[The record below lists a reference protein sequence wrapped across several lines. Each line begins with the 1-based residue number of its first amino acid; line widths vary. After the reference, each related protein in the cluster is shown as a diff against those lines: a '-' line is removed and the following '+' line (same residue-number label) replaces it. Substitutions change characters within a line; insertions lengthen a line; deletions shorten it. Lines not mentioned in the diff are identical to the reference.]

1 MVPGKCCACD
11 GVMTTYSLFASL
23 LLVIVSSDNA
33 TLTTWEK
40 LRIIPNELCSMP
52 YGNFR
57 VNIYE
62 HANNRMET
70 TNPSNKKYF
79 YAPIALLD
87 HKSAASFFNNVRKQA
102 EIQFR
107 IEMWN
112 EKVENEV

>member
-1 MVPGKCCACD
+1 
-11 GVMTTYSLFASL
+11 
-23 LLVIVSSDNA
+23 
-33 TLTTWEK
+33 
-40 LRIIPNELCSMP
+40 
-52 YGNFR
+52 
-57 VNIYE
+57 
-62 HANNRMET
+62 MET